1 MARRSPSVFTI
12 IAPGILV
19 AATGVGAGDLLT
31 ATLAGSEVG
40 LAVLW
45 AVLAGAILKWTLNE
59 GLARWQLATDSTLLE
74 GWVWNLGGWIQWV
87 FLAYLIL
94 FTLPV
99 GGALASACGVAGSAF
114 IPLSDDPD
122 RTKIIWGAMHSFA
135 GYALVRY
142 GSFRLFELL
151 MSACIGVMFVTV
163 VLTVLLMGP
172 DWAAI
177 ARGFIPSVPASGSAW
192 LLGVMGGVGGTVT
205 MMSYGY
211 WIREQDRRGRENV
224 RICRIDLTVGYVMTA
239 LFGMA
244 VIIIGSRIDV
254 SNQGATLAIEMADE
268 LAQVVGDWGR
278 TAFLLGF
285 WGAVF
290 SSLLGVWQSLPY
302 LFADFMGLRSGKK
315 PGLHREHDLRK
326 TKGYRAYLA
335 FISTVPLVFLLT
347 PVRSI
352 QLAFGV
358 VAAFFLPLLALTL
371 LIMNNRRGWVGS
383 GFLNH
388 WSHNAILV
396 LGFAFFAYVGIAGL
410 IERFAR

>member
-1 MARRSPSVFTI
+1 
-12 IAPGILV
+12 
-19 AATGVGAGDLLT
+19 
-31 ATLAGSEVG
+31 
-40 LAVLW
+40 
-45 AVLAGAILKWTLNE
+45 
-59 GLARWQLATDSTLLE
+59 
-74 GWVWNLGGWIQWV
+74 
-87 FLAYLIL
+87 
-94 FTLPV
+94 
-99 GGALASACGVAGSAF
+99 
-114 IPLSDDPD
+114 
-122 RTKIIWGAMHSFA
+122 
-135 GYALVRY
+135 
-142 GSFRLFELL
+142 
-151 MSACIGVMFVTV
+151 
-163 VLTVLLMGP
+163 
-172 DWAAI
+172 
-177 ARGFIPSVPASGSAW
+177 
-192 LLGVMGGVGGTVT
+192 

-315 PGLHREHDLRK
+315 PGLQREHDLRK

>member
-74 GWVWNLGGWIQWV
+74 GWVWNLGSWIQWV

-122 RTKIIWGAMHSFA
+122 RTKIIWGVIHSFA

-177 ARGFIPSVPASGSAW
+177 ARGFIPSVPATGSAW

-211 WIREQDRRGRENV
+211 WIREQGRRGRENV
-224 RICRIDLTVGYVMTA
+224 RICRIDLSVGYVMTA

-268 LAQVVGDWGR
+268 LARVVGDWGR

-302 LFADFMGLRSGKK
+302 LFADFMGLRSGMK
-315 PGLHREHDLRK
+315 PGLHQEQDLRK
-326 TKGYRAYLA
+326 TKGYRVYLA

-347 PVRSI
+347 PVRSL

-358 VAAFFLPLLALTL
+358 VAGGFLGLLA
-371 LIMNNRRGWVGS
+371 
-383 GFLNH
+383 
-388 WSHNAILV
+388 
-396 LGFAFFAYVGIAGL
+396 
-410 IERFAR
+410 